1 VNEFLSLPSPYYLV
15 PVYASTDLEEPS
27 KFHEV
32 VFSDQERKRIY
43 RYPLPLDG
51 INMASHKRKDV
62 ANRVAK
68 IHGHV
73 HAVKE
78 MLDDGRS
85 YSEVVHQIVAIRSAL
100 DSAIQVIVD
109 DLVEDCVA
117 KAERKESM
125 KDSLVELQQIVA
137 KIR

>member
-1 VNEFLSLPSPYYLV
+1 
-15 PVYASTDLEEPS
+15 
-27 KFHEV
+27 
-32 VFSDQERKRIY
+32 
-43 RYPLPLDG
+43 
-51 INMASHKRKDV
+51 MAKHKRKDV
-62 ANRVAK
+62 ATRVAK

-78 MLDDGRS
+78 MLEDGRS

-100 DSAIQVIVD
+100 DSVIQVIVD

-117 KAERKESM
+117 KAERKEPIT
-125 KDSLVELQQIVA
+125 DSLVELQEIVA

>member
-1 VNEFLSLPSPYYLV
+1 VNEVLPLPSPILFG
-15 PVYASTDLEEPS
+15 SGLCFDRFEKPS
-27 KFHEV
+27 KFQV
-32 VFSDQERKRIY
+32 VFSEQERKSIY

-78 MLDDGRS
+78 MLDDGKS